1 MQSSGC
7 GRTWQAIGEKLVRPI
22 EFLPERLAHLF
33 QLHQIGTGRCGFQ
46 ARGELCQHLRI
57 DVGAGAFQ
65 LVGRTCQGTAIR
77 GLQCLANLDQL
88 LVAAGGKGG
97 WQITREFGI
106 AVREAI
112 ETLQVDRFAHS
123 NLREAPLGSLCHS

>member
-7 GRTWQAIGEKLVRPI
+7 GRTWQAISEKFVRPI
-22 EFLPERLAHLF
+22 EFLSERLAHLF
-33 QLHQIGTGRCGFQ
+33 QLHRIGTGRCGFQ
-46 ARGELCQHLRI
+46 ARGELCQRLRI

-65 LVGRTCQGTAIR
+65 LVGGACQGTAIR
-77 GLQCLANLDQL
+77 GLQCRANLDQL

-97 WQITREFGI
+97 RQIIREFGI

-123 NLREAPLGSLCHS
+123 NLREAPLGSVCHS